1 MKKILL
7 TTFIYTPFFWFFE
20 LLQNLAYKA
29 TIGEYGWV
37 YPTES
42 SHWYSFRTLPSWGIA
57 LAVMLFVDKF
67 FRAKN
72 YSLLTICLTA
82 GSICWGLEWCNG
94 FLWAE
99 LLQQPLYIWT
109 FSPLKYVGIEAI
121 VLWCLDVWVLLKLI
135 EAQKI

>member
-1 MKKILL
+1 MKKLLL
-7 TTFIYTPFFWFFE
+7 TIFIYTPFFWFFE
-20 LLQNLAYKA
+20 LLQNLAYKL
-29 TIGEYGWV
+29 TTGEYGWV

-42 SHWYSFRTLPSWGIA
+42 SHWFSFRTLPSWGIA

-72 YSLLTICLTA
+72 YNLWTICLTA

-99 LLQQPLYIWT
+99 ILQQPLYVWT

-121 VLWCLDVWVLLKLI
+121 ILWCLDVWVLLQLVK
-135 EAQKI
+135 AQKN